1 VNSQQTFTAPSSP
14 DLVACTGDFGVRVR
28 AARIA
33 SGRSQAEIA
42 ELAGIAPSYLCGIER
57 SLRPAP
63 AEQIVD
69 RLVAALALRSDDA
82 ALLALAAGQS
92 RTAWRGRA
100 RSRRAGHSAQD
111 QVSGCLTQA
120 IDAMR
125 QGWCSRVEVIAPG
138 EGLPVRLVIWGVA
151 DESMEAAM

>member
-1 VNSQQTFTAPSSP
+1 MNPQQTTAAPSAP
-14 DLVACTGDFGVRVR
+14 GLLAGAGEFGARVR

-33 SGRSQAEIA
+33 SGRSQAEVA
-42 ELAGIAPSYLCGIER
+42 ESAGIAPSYLCGIER
-57 SLRPAP
+57 ALRPAP
-63 AEQIVD
+63 TEQIVD
-69 RLVAALALRSDDA
+69 RLAAALALRSDDA
-82 ALLALAAGQS
+82 ALLALVAEQS

-100 RSRRAGHSAQD
+100 RSRRAGHFAQD

-120 IDAMR
+120 INAMR